1 MDNFGII
8 STADS
13 LPIPEGPHVRDF
25 DAAQKAAKIAGRAKL
40 GASRKPGKLANHGSR
55 VSIVPAIA
63 KIKGV
68 SYQAPDFK
76 SVEELK
82 AAFEE
87 ADKEVKAKGRIA
99 IDSHADVIL
108 ALAKVQAILSQRGK
122 EKMRRE
128 AGIRQGWTS
137 YYQSFQKE
145 FNFDLT
151 LRAVQYKIA
160 ELAGK
165 NRNRKCSECYRSS
178 GHATSC
184 SKYKEPPPPHLTQL
198 EAKLL
203 DAASRAHGVVMAVR
217 QHGNVEE
224 AIAEFEGTAPTPEKL
239 SEYAERSVKP
249 SLACPVEQPSKRPE
263 PVFSLPLPEETPAPE
278 PATPKT
284 VVSALRTRA
293 RERAKRF
300 GRRIE
305 IVQREKT
312 KTLDV
317 IFHDLDGNDANLAI
331 TVAAYL
337 MPRTLDIKNCVN
349 ELEKRIND
357 GLPIRSEWYIELI
370 AYTILCKELSAEEK
384 IEFVARIE
392 AWKSTDEEIEPQK
405 SEPEP
410 LTPDTPASVPPSLP
424 EEKSGKLTPR
434 EVNGAF
440 SIFLVGESSPI
451 VENMPTLEA
460 AWDEIDRLNNAGSL
474 LLGSETSHER

>member
-1 MDNFGII
+1 MGNFGTI
-8 STADS
+8 SSADS
-13 LPIPEGPHVRDF
+13 LPIPEGPHVKDF
-25 DAAQKAAKIAGRAKL
+25 DAAQKAAKIAARAKPD
-40 GASRKPGKLANHGSR
+40 ASRKPGKLANHGSR

-128 AGIRQGWTS
+128 AGISQGWTS

-165 NRNRKCSECYRSS
+165 NRTRKCSECYKSN
-178 GHATSC
+178 GHAVSC
-184 SKYKEPPPPHLTQL
+184 SKYKEPAPPHLTQL

-217 QHGNVEE
+217 QHGNVDE
-224 AIAEFEGTAPTPEKL
+224 AIAEFQETAPTLEKL

-249 SLACPVEQPSKRPE
+249 SLAVPVPE
-263 PVFSLPLPEETPAPE
+263 T
-278 PATPKT
+278 ATI
-284 VVSALRTRA
+284 VSVLKNKA
-293 RERAKRF
+293 REHSRVFRH
-300 GRRIE
+300 RIE
-305 IVQREKT
+305 IVQQKKT
-312 KTLDV
+312 KKLDV
-317 IFHDLDGNDANLAI
+317 IFHDLNENDANLAI

-337 MPRTLDIKNCVN
+337 MPRTLDIKKCVN
-349 ELEKRIND
+349 ELEERIKD
-357 GLPIRSEWYIELI
+357 SLPIRSEWYIELI

-384 IEFVARIE
+384 IEFVAAIKAAE
-392 AWKSTDEEIEPQK
+392 TA
-405 SEPEP
+405 
-410 LTPDTPASVPPSLP
+410 AS
-424 EEKSGKLTPR
+424 
-434 EVNGAF
+434 
-440 SIFLVGESSPI
+440 
-451 VENMPTLEA
+451 
-460 AWDEIDRLNNAGSL
+460 
-474 LLGSETSHER
+474 

>member
-1 MDNFGII
+1 MGNFGTI
-8 STADS
+8 SSADS
-13 LPIPEGPHVRDF
+13 LPIPEGPHVKDF
-25 DAAQKAAKIAGRAKL
+25 DAAQKAAKIAARAKPD
-40 GASRKPGKLANHGSR
+40 ASRKPGQLANHGSR

-128 AGIRQGWTS
+128 AGISQGWTS

-165 NRNRKCSECYRSS
+165 NRNRKCSECYKSN
-178 GHATSC
+178 GHAVSC
-184 SKYKEPPPPHLTQL
+184 SKYKEPAPPHLTQL

-217 QHGNVEE
+217 QHGNVDE
-224 AIAEFEGTAPTPEKL
+224 AIAEFQETAPTLEKL

-249 SLACPVEQPSKRPE
+249 SLAAPVPE
-263 PVFSLPLPEETPAPE
+263 T
-278 PATPKT
+278 ATI
-284 VVSALRTRA
+284 VSVLKNKA
-293 RERAKRF
+293 REHSRVFRH
-300 GRRIE
+300 RIE
-305 IVQREKT
+305 IVQQKKTEK
-312 KTLDV
+312 LDV
-317 IFHDLDGNDANLAI
+317 IFHDLDENDANLAI

-337 MPRTLDIKNCVN
+337 MPRTLDIKKCVN
-349 ELEKRIND
+349 ELEERIKD

-392 AWKSTDEEIEPQK
+392 AWKSTNEEIEPQK

-410 LTPDTPASVPPSLP
+410 LIPDTPASVPPSVP
-424 EEKSGKLTPR
+424 QEKSKAKLMPR

-451 VENMPTLEA
+451 VENIPTLEA

-474 LLGSETSHER
+474 LLESETSHER